1 VAEGFEISVVAADIL
16 GERCGVDL
24 HIPPFEL
31 PHAGYTDAERGRLA
45 QGVMRDLEGRGLAY
59 RGRLEP
65 DVEDALVLLGRAPVS
80 ASMVLAT
87 RSGRGQ
93 AVARIASNGRL
104 AVLAVQDGDV
114 VRVELVRPTGV
125 IGALVGLVRDRRPIK
140 GGAVTFPVEDAVPDS
155 DAGRDRD
162 RDDDGGGGGGGGGGG
177 SLMHQ
182 PRRRDGGYGQQRRLA
197 DAMAQRLRGRA
208 GTVSV
213 VARDR
218 HGRERQVAMVVWHDT
233 DAGRYM
239 VYQTTGSD
247 GREWVS
253 YAPADNARLAQQLGE
268 FWSVH
273 EVVGY

>member
-1 VAEGFEISVVAADIL
+1 MAEGFEISLVAADIL
-16 GERCGVDL
+16 GEQCGVDL

-31 PHAGYTDAERGRLA
+31 PYAGYTDTERGRLA
-45 QGVMRDLEGRGLAY
+45 QDVMRDLERRGLAH

-114 VRVELVRPTGV
+114 VRVAFARPTGV

-140 GGAVTFPVEDAVPDS
+140 GGAVTFPVNDTAPS
-155 DAGRDRD
+155 GTAGRALG
-162 RDDDGGGGGGGGGGG
+162 RDDDHDG
-177 SLMHQ
+177 SLMHRAR
-182 PRRRDGGYGQQRRLA
+182 PTNDAYTQQRQLA
-197 DAMAQRLRGRA
+197 NAMAQRLRGRA

-213 VARDR
+213 FARDR
-218 HGRERQVAMVVWHDT
+218 HGRERQVAMLVWHDT

-239 VYQTTGSD
+239 IYQTTASD

-253 YAPADNARLAQQLGE
+253 YAPADNARLAQQLGK
-268 FWSVH
+268 FWSAHAVEH
-273 EVVGY
+273 Y

>member
-1 VAEGFEISVVAADIL
+1 VAEGFEISVAAADIL

-31 PHAGYTDAERGRLA
+31 PHAGYTDTERGRLA
-45 QGVMRDLEGRGLAY
+45 QGMMRDLEGRGLAH

-65 DVEDALVLLGRAPVS
+65 YVEDALVLLGRAPTS

-114 VRVELVRPTGV
+114 VRVECVRPTAV

-140 GGAVTFPVEDAVPDS
+140 GGAVTFPLDEGTPSNEA
-155 DAGRDRD
+155 RR
-162 RDDDGGGGGGGGGGG
+162 RHHQDDDHDA
-177 SLMHQ
+177 SLMQ
-182 PRRRDGGYGQQRRLA
+182 RARPTNDAYAQQRQLA
-197 DAMAQRLRGRA
+197 NAMAQRLRGRA

-213 VARDR
+213 FARDR
-218 HGRERQVAMVVWHDT
+218 HGRERQVAMLVWHDT
-233 DAGRYM
+233 DTGRYM
-239 VYQTTGSD
+239 IYQTTGSD

-253 YAPADNARLAQQLGE
+253 YAPADNARLTQQLGE
-268 FWSVH
+268 FWSTH
-273 EVVGY
+273 AITGY

>member
-65 DVEDALVLLGRAPVS
+65 DVEDGLVLLGRAPVS

-114 VRVELVRPTGV
+114 VRVEFVRPTGV
-125 IGALVGLVRDRRPIK
+125 IGALVGLVRDRRPIN
-140 GGAVTFPVEDAVPDS
+140 GGATTFPVDDTVPDN

-162 RDDDGGGGGGGGGGG
+162 RDGDIGDGGG
-177 SLMHQ
+177 SLMHK
-182 PRRRDGGYGQQRRLA
+182 PRPRDGGYGQQRRLA

-213 VARDR
+213 FARDR
-218 HGRERQVAMVVWHDT
+218 HGRERQVAMLVWHDT

-239 VYQTTGSD
+239 IYQTTGSD

-253 YAPADNARLAQQLGE
+253 YAPADNARLAQQLDE
-268 FWSVH
+268 FWSAH
-273 EVVGY
+273 EVAGY